1 MTTIYLMRHSK
12 TFKPYN
18 INNTDNLQIQNE
30 KWPLSIEGEQLAK
43 EKSEIEE
50 LKNFDIVV
58 SSNYVRAI
66 STAKYFTNNTVIIDE
81 SFNERRFGI
90 NDWNELPQ
98 DFEDQQLNDY
108 NYKMPNGES
117 LNEVLNRS
125 SQALSLVLSHHK
137 GQKILIVGHATAFT
151 ALLSKWCS
159 ITNNGTYIF
168 NNQEIFDGKWNH
180 CQTFKLEFDDNNNLI
195 NIKTIE

>member
-1 MTTIYLMRHSK
+1 MTTIYLMRHSE

-30 KWPLSIEGEQLAK
+30 KWPLSKEGEKLAQ
-43 EKSEIEE
+43 EKSDLEE

-58 SSNYVRAI
+58 SSNYVRALG
-66 STAKYFTNNTVIIDE
+66 TAKYFTSNTVIIDE
-81 SFNERRFGI
+81 AFNERKFGV
-90 NDWNELPQ
+90 NDWNELPSNFEELQ
-98 DFEDQQLNDY
+98 LKDF
-108 NYKMPNGES
+108 NYKIGNGES
-117 LNEVLNRS
+117 LNEVLNRT
-125 SQALSLVLSHHK
+125 SQTLSIVLSHHK

-159 ITNNGTYIF
+159 ITNNETYIF

-180 CQTFKLEFDDNNNLI
+180 CQTIKLEFDDNNNLI
-195 NIKTIE
+195 SIKNV